1 MIVSSITSTTGPN
14 LRMGPSA
21 VHAEAQADPVS
32 SRALVPVE
40 RPVPSSVVRTA
51 RPDASFVAHLI
62 AMAEQ
67 DPQTRTLRRETP
79 AVARG
84 VYGRATV
91 RGATN
96 YGRVFSQTA

>member
-21 VHAEAQADPVS
+21 AHAEAQAEPVS

-40 RPVPSSVVRTA
+40 RPVAASMVRTA

-67 DPQTRTLRRETP
+67 DPQTRILRRETS

-84 VYGRATV
+84 VYTRATV
-91 RGATN
+91 RDAN
-96 YGRVFSQTA
+96 DYGRVLSQTA